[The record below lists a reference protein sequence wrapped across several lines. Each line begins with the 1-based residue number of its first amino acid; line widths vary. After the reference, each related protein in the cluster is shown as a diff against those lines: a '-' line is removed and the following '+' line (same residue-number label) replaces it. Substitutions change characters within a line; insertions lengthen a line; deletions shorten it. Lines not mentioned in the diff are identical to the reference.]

1 MSISDSWILRKKKL
15 FLGEDDQKKIY
26 EDGNWS

>member
-1 MSISDSWILRKKKL
+1 MSISDSWILRKKKSL
-15 FLGEDDQKKIY
+15 PGEDDQKKIH